1 MNLVCRFVCS
11 GFSKPQLHKI
21 LALGLIWTNLK
32 HDQAQFFNFS
42 LLQILGAFF
51 MFFKKVFFIF
61 LKISVFFHTQIQN
74 WCVCSR
80 FPQRDFINHH
90 WNLSKIWITWII
102 MKTFFKICIF
112 TLLWHFFHCFSPI
125 FMKISAISPHTT
137 RKFC

>member
-11 GFSKPQLHKI
+11 GFPKPQLHKI

-90 WNLSKIWITWII
+90 WNLSKHLNNLNNNEDIFQNLHFYPF
-102 MKTFFKICIF
+102 MAFFSLFFPHFYENLSHF
-112 TLLWHFFHCFSPI
+112 T
-125 FMKISAISPHTT
+125 TYD
-137 RKFC
+137 